1 MAIPFKD
8 NVDQS
13 GVTPVLALV
22 LLHAVTNLHILH
34 WQSKSFAQ
42 HVTLGELY
50 SAVEETTDEFVEA
63 YMGKYGQLDNL
74 PEFYSAPNSD
84 PVKEVETLYDH
95 ITALRQELPQDS
107 ELQQLVDNIVDSLDS
122 ALYKLRFLK

>member
-8 NVDQS
+8 SVDQN

-34 WQSKSFAQ
+34 WQSKSFSQ
-42 HVTLGELY
+42 HTTLGELY
-50 SAVEETTDEFVEA
+50 SAIEETTDEFIEA

-74 PEFYSAPNSD
+74 PEFYSAPNAD
-84 PVKEVETLYDH
+84 PIKEVETLYDH
-95 ITALRQELPQDS
+95 VTALRQELPQDS